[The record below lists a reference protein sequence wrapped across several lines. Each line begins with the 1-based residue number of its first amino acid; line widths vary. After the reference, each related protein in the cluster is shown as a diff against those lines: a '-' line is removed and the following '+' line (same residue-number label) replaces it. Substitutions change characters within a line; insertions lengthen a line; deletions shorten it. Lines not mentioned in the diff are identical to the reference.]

1 MKRHLEYPDCSLYRY
16 LVMTAKK
23 YPDHTA
29 LNYFGNKLTFRRLIG
44 EIGRT
49 ARALAAAGVKKGD
62 SVSVCL
68 PNIPQAVFLFYA
80 INKVGAVANMI
91 HPMSAENEIIRYMEL
106 TESKYVFF
114 LDSVSDK
121 MRKVC
126 MRVCP

>member
-1 MKRHLEYPDCSLYRY
+1 MKKHLEYPDCSLYRY

-44 EIGRT
+44 EVGRT

-68 PNIPQAVFLFYA
+68 PNIPQAVFCGLSHGFSPCIA
-80 INKVGAVANMI
+80 ILSRIVYD
-91 HPMSAENEIIRYMEL
+91 IIA
-106 TESKYVFF
+106 
-114 LDSVSDK
+114 
-121 MRKVC
+121 
-126 MRVCP
+126 